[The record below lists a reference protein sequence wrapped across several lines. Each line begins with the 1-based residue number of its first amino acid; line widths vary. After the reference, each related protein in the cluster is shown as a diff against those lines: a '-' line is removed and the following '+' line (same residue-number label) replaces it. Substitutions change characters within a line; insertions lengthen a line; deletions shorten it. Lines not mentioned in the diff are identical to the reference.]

1 MEMLACGWGQFRIND
16 DVVVLNAVR
25 IAFLSVTPVDLSL
38 DSSIDSSM
46 EQLPELQS
54 S

>member
-1 MEMLACGWGQFRIND
+1 MLACGWGQFRIND
-16 DVVVLNAVR
+16 DVVVLNAVC
-25 IAFLSVTPVDLSL
+25 IVFLSVTPVDSSP